1 MPNSPLFVFLSY
13 VSFRQAMLLRGK
25 CLFVIPFFCL
35 FVFLSFFL
43 YFCRIHQ
50 CLFSFHMF
58 PFRQC
63 SCEESN
69 KDWAA
74 HQKKELPEATYNFP
88 NKSDALI
95 NPLAFTFILDK
106 LVNIHMFKLLNKRDT
121 SKNPPIKILYLQ
133 QTVVSK
139 KNKSLSI
146 VKAWTFSLK
155 STKIESY
162 FNVDTIG
169 VAFNFGKSKFSTFRN
184 EIKTS
189 NALLQHPQLSHSE
202 PEMTMMR
209 MTK

>member
-1 MPNSPLFVFLSY
+1 MTNSPLFVFLPNL
-13 VSFRQAMLLRGK
+13 SFRQAMLLRGK
-25 CLFVIPFFCL
+25 CLFIILSFCL

-43 YFCRIHQ
+43 YFCRIYQ

-95 NPLAFTFILDK
+95 NPLAFTSSILEK
-106 LVNIHMFKLLNKRDT
+106 LVNIHTFKLLNKRDT
-121 SKNPPIKILYLQ
+121 SKNPLIKILYLQ

-139 KNKSLSI
+139 KKSI
-146 VKAWTFSLK
+146 F
-155 STKIESY
+155 
-162 FNVDTIG
+162 
-169 VAFNFGKSKFSTFRN
+169 
-184 EIKTS
+184 
-189 NALLQHPQLSHSE
+189 
-202 PEMTMMR
+202 
-209 MTK
+209 

>member
-1 MPNSPLFVFLSY
+1 MANSPLFVFLQTSNALAGKL
-13 VSFRQAMLLRGK
+13 SFCHSIFLS
-25 CLFVIPFFCL
+25 FCL
-35 FVFLSFFL
+35 FIFFL

-95 NPLAFTFILDK
+95 NPLAFTSSILEK
-106 LVNIHMFKLLNKRDT
+106 LVNIHTFKLLNKRDT
-121 SKNPPIKILYLQ
+121 SKNPLIKILYLQ

-139 KNKSLSI
+139 KKSI
-146 VKAWTFSLK
+146 F
-155 STKIESY
+155 
-162 FNVDTIG
+162 
-169 VAFNFGKSKFSTFRN
+169 
-184 EIKTS
+184 
-189 NALLQHPQLSHSE
+189 
-202 PEMTMMR
+202 
-209 MTK
+209 